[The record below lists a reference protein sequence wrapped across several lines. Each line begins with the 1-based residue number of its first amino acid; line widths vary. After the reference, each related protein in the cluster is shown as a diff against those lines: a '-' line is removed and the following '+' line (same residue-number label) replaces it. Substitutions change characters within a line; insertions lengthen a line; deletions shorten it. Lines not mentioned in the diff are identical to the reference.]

1 MDPSPAPVVPTRR
14 RFPLALQIVVAVAL
28 AIPVGLL
35 LGVDGSCAETMS
47 KGLRGTLAALLA
59 LLSLLPT
66 IVLKA
71 LIAVGAPP
79 APLAIITAI
88 TTNDISGRQGL
99 KMMLWYLLNTV
110 FAISVGLSLSL
121 LLRPGVG
128 AVVAVGALT
137 SSGPPRL
144 AQVLAPLPGGADA
157 PARLTMRDLL
167 L

>member
-1 MDPSPAPVVPTRR
+1 MDPSPAPVPPPRR

-71 LIAVGAPP
+71 LIGVGAPLVL
-79 APLAIITAI
+79 LAIITAI

-99 KMMLWYLLNTV
+99 KMMLWYLLNTA

-121 LLRPGVG
+121 LLRPGAG
-128 AVVAVGALT
+128 AVIDVGAL
-137 SSGPPRL
+137 
-144 AQVLAPLPGGADA
+144 GA
-157 PARLTMRDLL
+157 
-167 L
+167 